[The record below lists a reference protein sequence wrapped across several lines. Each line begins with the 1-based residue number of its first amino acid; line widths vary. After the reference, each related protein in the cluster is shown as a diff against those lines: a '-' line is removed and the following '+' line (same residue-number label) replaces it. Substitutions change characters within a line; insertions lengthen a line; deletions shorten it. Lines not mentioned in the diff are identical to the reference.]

1 MIYVLIQ
8 IIIAIIIIVLMG
20 VLAYGMYNKNARE
33 ILLDIITPTTIK
45 KKTQIIDGVY
55 EYKVSEKISFNTRDK
70 SKGTYVDLSPS
81 INQKGGSVYSYNF
94 WLYFPE
100 SVKEV
105 SNQETLVLF
114 NKGSNELVKYKSDY
128 RCDTNDSGDGWFLV
142 KNPLVRLD
150 FYESSGDS
158 KIDAIIVEFN
168 SIQHPDVFHSGAN
181 TGDKNCTGDMVTKD
195 NNLIGIKDLANRQ
208 DLRDQWNMI
217 TVVVSETS
225 PEDDV
230 FVSSNQAVV
239 KLYLNG
245 YAYLN
250 KDGEL
255 VDKSTAMKTNNSDL
269 HIGTNK
275 NSNHNNVLSSGI
287 TGESTKVGISDLT
300 YFNYALEDTEI
311 INLFKGG
318 CNKSTALIPTES
330 DFDTGPEATNASLEM
345 KAHTDPKSL

>member
-1 MIYVLIQ
+1 MSASVSQFIDKYSARPSFVHKGSI
-8 IIIAIIIIVLMG
+8 
-20 VLAYGMYNKNARE
+20 RE

-55 EYKVSEKISFNTRDK
+55 EYKVGNKISFNTRDK

-94 WLYFPE
+94 WLYFPDT
-100 SVKEV
+100 VKNVTE
-105 SNQETLVLF
+105 QKTLVLF
-114 NKGSNELVKYKSDY
+114 NKGSNELVKYNSDF
-128 RCDTNDSGDGWFLV
+128 RCDTNNSDGWFLV

-150 FYESSGDS
+150 FDNSNQ
-158 KIDAIIVEFN
+158 IDAIIVEFN

-181 TGDKNCTGDMVTKD
+181 TGDKNCTGNMVTRD
-195 NNLIGIKDLANRQ
+195 NNLIGIKDLKNRQ
-208 DLRDQWNMI
+208 DLREQWNMI

-269 HIGTNK
+269 HIGTDKK
-275 NSNHNNVLSSGI
+275 NSDNDVLPVKTDPTTTS
-287 TGESTKVGISDLT
+287 VGISDLT

-345 KAHTDPKSL
+345 KAHTHPKSL

>member
-55 EYKVSEKISFNTRDK
+55 EYKVGNKISFNTRDK

-105 SNQETLVLF
+105 SSETTLVLF
-114 NKGSNELVKYKSDY
+114 NKGSNELVKYNSNY
-128 RCDTNDSGDGWFLV
+128 RCDTNHSWFLV

-150 FYESSGDS
+150 FNGQQ
-158 KIDAIIVEFN
+158 IDAIIVEFN

-181 TGDKNCTGDMVTKD
+181 TGDNNCTETNMVIRD
-195 NNLIGIKDLANRQ
+195 NNLIGIKNLANRQ

-269 HIGTNK
+269 HIGTDKK
-275 NSNHNNVLSSGI
+275 NSNNNVLTSDN
-287 TGESTKVGISDLT
+287 TDTTTEVGISDLT

>member
-33 ILLDIITPTTIK
+33 ILLDIITPITIK

-55 EYKVSEKISFNTRDK
+55 EYKVGNKISFNTRDK

-94 WLYFPE
+94 WLYFPNT
-100 SVKEV
+100 VGEV
-105 SNQETLVLF
+105 SENRTLVLF
-114 NKGSNELVKYKSDY
+114 NKGSNELVKYNSDY
-128 RCDTNDSGDGWFLV
+128 RCDTNDNDQGWFLV

-150 FYESSGDS
+150 FNVQ

-168 SIQHPDVFHSGAN
+168 SIQNPDVFHSGAN
-181 TGDKNCTGDMVTKD
+181 TGDKNCSGDMVTKD

-208 DLRDQWNMI
+208 DLKEQWNMI

-230 FVSSNQAVV
+230 FVSTNQAVV

-269 HIGTNK
+269 HIGTDK
-275 NSNHNNVLSSGI
+275 KSSDNSALLSSNADNKTTNI
-287 TGESTKVGISDLT
+287 GISDLT
-300 YFNYALEDTEI
+300 YFNYTLEDTEI

-330 DFDTGPEATNASLEM
+330 DFDTDPEATNASLEM